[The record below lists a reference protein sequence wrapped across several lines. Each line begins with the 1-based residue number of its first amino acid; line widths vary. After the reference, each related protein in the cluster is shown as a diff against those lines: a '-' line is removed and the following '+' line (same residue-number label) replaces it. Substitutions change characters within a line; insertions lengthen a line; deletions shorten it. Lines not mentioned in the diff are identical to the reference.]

1 MTNYVLVHGAWG
13 GGWMWKD
20 VVSLLRSKGHD
31 AFPVTLTGV
40 GERNHLAR
48 PEVNL
53 STHIEDVL
61 NVLRFEDLT
70 NVVLVGHSYGGM
82 VITGV
87 ADRVPELVAHL
98 VYVDALLPE
107 DGQSAVDMNGVTPRE
122 DDWLMQPPP
131 GMEKLTPQPT
141 ATWVERLH
149 LAKPIENQ
157 AFSRTFIKATQGVR
171 RDTGPGSGTWR
182 AADRVRADPA
192 WTYHEV
198 ETGHLVQAEKPA
210 ELAELLLSLH

>member
-1 MTNYVLVHGAWG
+1 
-13 GGWMWKD
+13 MWKD